1 MTHAMTTGSPRVA
14 DTPAVADATKASRAS
29 LRLTRARSSP
39 RTHKQHKQKAIVPAV
54 EIATITLFV
63 SSTMPAHT
71 R

>member
-29 LRLTRARSSP
+29 SRLTRARSSP
-39 RTHKQHKQKAIVPAV
+39 ITHKQHKQRVNVPVA
-54 EIATITLFV
+54 EIATITLVV